1 MSNFFSSKDSIPHVL
16 KSSVV
21 YKYTCANCQIG
32 YVGETCRH
40 LHERVKE
47 HLTQKSSHIFK
58 HLEENPICKEK
69 SDISSF
75 QIIDN
80 DNSVFRLKIKEAIH
94 INWTKP
100 ELNKQVKH
108 MVVSIS
114 V

>member
-1 MSNFFSSKDSIPHVL
+1 M
-16 KSSVV
+16 V

-58 HLEENPICKEK
+58 HLEENPTCKEK